1 MHALNYPKHNDKYTI
16 YIKNLQI
23 NYAHKVDKNDEYVSN
38 IVRINDSIR
47 PKNRT

>member
-23 NYAHKVDKNDEYVSN
+23 NYAHKIDKNDE
-38 IVRINDSIR
+38 
-47 PKNRT
+47 